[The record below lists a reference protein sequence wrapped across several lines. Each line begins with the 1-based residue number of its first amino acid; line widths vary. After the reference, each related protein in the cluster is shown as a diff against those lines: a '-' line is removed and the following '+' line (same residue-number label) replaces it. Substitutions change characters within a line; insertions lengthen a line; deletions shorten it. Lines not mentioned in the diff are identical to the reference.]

1 MPSRTRR
8 CEPCPTSRPP
18 RCIWIERDPTH
29 PTKSPSTG
37 MRRWCSFSP
46 VCYRRSSLGENWPN
60 ARAIPLYSTSRR
72 LKWRPMPQPFTRKVL
87 LTAGATLLLI
97 PSQFAQAPSGG
108 TGIPDGGTREV
119 LVSIFIPSLPDAP
132 FTATVNTE
140 WVRPL
145 GDGSRITLKN
155 HRLIARDKNGR
166 IFQERRLLVT
176 EGGKQESV
184 VTQTEIT
191 DPVAHQEY
199 ICKPQQHVSQLEEF
213 QPLAR

>member
-46 VCYRRSSLGENWPN
+46 VCCRRSSLGENWPN

-72 LKWRPMPQPFTRKVL
+72 LKWRPMPQPF
-87 LTAGATLLLI
+87 
-97 PSQFAQAPSGG
+97 
-108 TGIPDGGTREV
+108 TREV

-155 HRLIARDKNGR
+155 HRLIARDRNGR
-166 IFQERRLLVT
+166 IFQERRLLAT

-191 DPVAHQEY
+191 DPVAHEKF
-199 ICKPQQHVSQLEEF
+199 ICKPQQRVCQLEEF